1 MTARPPGAG
10 RPLTRAAGGSGANGQ
25 AKRALDIIIAVI
37 GLAVAAPVLAVAAV
51 AIKATSR
58 GPVLFRQE
66 RVGRDGT
73 PFTMLKLRT
82 MVDGAE
88 LMVAALL
95 AGGGTDER
103 LYKFRGDPRITS
115 LGAWLRRW
123 SADELPQLWN
133 VLRAEMSV
141 VGPRPALASEIRAY
155 QPWHR
160 ARLAVRPGIT
170 GAWQVSGRAEV
181 GFDDCVRLDLGYID
195 GWTLGRDLRILARTV
210 PAVLARRGAC

>member
-1 MTARPPGAG
+1 MTARPPAAG
-10 RPLTRAAGGSGANGQ
+10 RPLTRAAGGGGANGP
-25 AKRALDIIIAVI
+25 AKRALDIVIAVI

>member
-1 MTARPPGAG
+1 MTRRPPA
-10 RPLTRAAGGSGANGQ
+10 RAAGGGGANGPV
-25 AKRALDIIIAVI
+25 KRALDIVIAVV
-37 GLAVAAPVLAVAAV
+37 GLVAAAPVVATAAV

-58 GPVLFRQE
+58 GPVLFRQQ
-66 RVGRDGT
+66 RVGRDGA

-95 AGGGTDER
+95 AAGGTDER
-103 LYKFRGDPRITS
+103 LYKFRGDPRITAV
-115 LGAWLRRW
+115 GAWLRRW

-133 VLRAEMSV
+133 VLRAEMSM
-141 VGPRPALASEIRAY
+141 VGPRPALASEVRAY
-155 QPWHR
+155 QPWQLG
-160 ARLAVRPGIT
+160 RLAVRPGIT

-181 GFDDCVRLDLGYID
+181 GFDDCARLDLGYID

-210 PAVLARRGAC
+210 PAVLGRRGAS

>member
-1 MTARPPGAG
+1 MTRRPPA
-10 RPLTRAAGGSGANGQ
+10 RAAGGRGANGPV
-25 AKRALDIIIAVI
+25 KRALDIVIAVV
-37 GLAVAAPVLAVAAV
+37 GLVVAAPVVAAAAA

-58 GPVLFRQE
+58 GPVLFRQQ
-66 RVGRDGT
+66 RVGRDGV

-82 MVDGAE
+82 MVVGAE

-95 AGGGTDER
+95 AAGGTDER
-103 LYKFRGDPRITS
+103 LYKFCSDPRITAV
-115 LGAWLRRW
+115 GGWLRRW

-141 VGPRPALASEIRAY
+141 VGPRPALASEVRAY
-155 QPWHR
+155 QPWQLG
-160 ARLAVRPGIT
+160 RLAARPGIT
-170 GAWQVSGRAEV
+170 GAWQVNGRAEV

-210 PAVLARRGAC
+210 PAVLGRRGAS

>member
-1 MTARPPGAG
+1 MTAR
-10 RPLTRAAGGSGANGQ
+10 RGANGP
-25 AKRALDIIIAVI
+25 AKRVLDIIIAVI
-37 GLAVAAPVLAVAAV
+37 GLAVAAPVLAAAAV

-103 LYKFRGDPRITS
+103 LYKFLGDPRITS
-115 LGAWLRRW
+115 LGGWLRRW

-141 VGPRPALASEIRAY
+141 VGPRPALASEVAAY

-160 ARLAVRPGIT
+160 ARLAVRPGMT

-195 GWTLGRDLRILARTV
+195 GWTLGRDLRILARTG

>member
-1 MTARPPGAG
+1 MTARPP
-10 RPLTRAAGGSGANGQ
+10 AGGRGANGP

-37 GLAVAAPVLAVAAV
+37 GLAAAAPVLAVAAV
-51 AIKATSR
+51 AIKVTSR

-66 RVGRDGT
+66 RVGRDGM

-115 LGAWLRRW
+115 LGACLRRW

-141 VGPRPALASEIRAY
+141 VGPRPALASEVRGY
-155 QPWHR
+155 SPWHR

-181 GFDDCVRLDLGYID
+181 GFDDCIRLDLGYID

>member
-1 MTARPPGAG
+1 MTG
-10 RPLTRAAGGSGANGQ
+10 RPSAWAAGGRGANGP
-25 AKRALDIIIAVI
+25 AKRVLDIVIAVI
-37 GLAVAAPVLAVAAV
+37 GLAVAAPVLAAAAV

-58 GPVLFRQE
+58 GPVLFRQQ
-66 RVGRDGT
+66 RVGRDGA
-73 PFTMLKLRT
+73 PFAMLKLRT

-95 AGGGTDER
+95 AAGGTDER
-103 LYKFRGDPRITS
+103 LYKFRGDPRITG
-115 LGAWLRRW
+115 LGVWLRRW

-141 VGPRPALASEIRAY
+141 VGPRPALASEVRAY
-155 QPWHR
+155 QPWHLG
-160 ARLAVRPGIT
+160 RLAVRPGIT

-210 PAVLARRGAC
+210 PAVLGRRGAS